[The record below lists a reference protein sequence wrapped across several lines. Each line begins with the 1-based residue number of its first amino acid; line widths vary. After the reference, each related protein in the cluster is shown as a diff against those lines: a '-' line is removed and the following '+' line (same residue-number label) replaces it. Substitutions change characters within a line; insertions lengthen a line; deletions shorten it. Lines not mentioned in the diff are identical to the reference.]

1 MLKGAVCYPRALK
14 ILIFLKLMS
23 TLSNS
28 KHEDKISQLV
38 PVIEKVIVIVMIT
51 TFRKTLHLVIV
62 FVIVTIFATKV
73 ICNCND
79 YILNTITSPWYLHC
93 MSYSR
98 TSARMDVNID

>member
-23 TLSNS
+23 TLSKS

-38 PVIEKVIVIVMIT
+38 PVIEKVIVIAMIT
-51 TFRKTLHLVIV
+51 TFRKTLHLVI
-62 FVIVTIFATKV
+62 IVTIFAKV

-79 YILNTITSPWYLHC
+79 YILNAITSLWYIHC

-98 TSARMDVNID
+98 TSARMDVNIE